1 MGSNIF
7 KDIEFRAIEIKFL
20 RGIVSIDILKI

>member
-7 KDIEFRAIEIKFL
+7 KDTEFGAMEIKFL